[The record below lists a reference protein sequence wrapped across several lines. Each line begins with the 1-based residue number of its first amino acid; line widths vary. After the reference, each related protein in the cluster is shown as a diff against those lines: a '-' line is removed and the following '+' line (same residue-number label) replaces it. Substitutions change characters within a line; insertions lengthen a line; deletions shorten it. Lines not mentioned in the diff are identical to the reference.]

1 MHQYG
6 ADRRFTELDEEIRY
20 LKNKIDDLYS
30 KVESFASKHTLIEFI
45 ISEIQKGQY
54 WKSDLDVLKHK
65 VSFLEEDIEKLNKFN
80 EKISKDLEPLK
91 EFKQVIK
98 SMQEYNFKLISIGI
112 SLMVLISGLLKFFVK

>member
-1 MHQYG
+1 MHQHE

>member
-1 MHQYG
+1 MHQYE

>member
-1 MHQYG
+1 MHQYE

-98 SMQEYNFKLISIGI
+98 SMQEYNFKLISTGI